1 MADDEVFNVTALC
14 EIADIDDVAKAV
26 CAVNDALASTKIG
39 LDTFFLIF
47 GVSPRRNFLL
57 LTFGGMNPLLRG
69 VMDDLLAWIVCV
81 RFVIADCYSLFGR
94 DFPLSDGQPHGPQ
107 RRLVSIT
114 RAAEWPLAFT
124 RDKCMVAR
132 TRRRLTSG
140 TVGFSMAGS
149 VQPWYL
155 VCYNTTHLI
164 CSTTSWKNCCVQSSQ
179 TLGGTLSGPGFRL
192 LRDASFW
199 PPSRSITCDAL
210 LLLFIYI

>member
-57 LTFGGMNPLLRG
+57 LTFGGMNPLLCG

-140 TVGFSMAGS
+140 TVVFPWQAPSSHGTWC
-149 VQPWYL
+149 VTIQPISFVPPRVGKTAVSKVPKHWAEL
-155 VCYNTTHLI
+155 CRDPDAVC
-164 CSTTSWKNCCVQSSQ
+164 
-179 TLGGTLSGPGFRL
+179 
-192 LRDASFW
+192 
-199 PPSRSITCDAL
+199 
-210 LLLFIYI
+210 